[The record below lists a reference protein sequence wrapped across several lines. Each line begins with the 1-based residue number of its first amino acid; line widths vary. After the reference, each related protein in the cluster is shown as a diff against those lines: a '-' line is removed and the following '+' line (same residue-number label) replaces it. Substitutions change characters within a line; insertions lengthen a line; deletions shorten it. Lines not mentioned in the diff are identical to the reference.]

1 MRKLASLAAF
11 LAVAAAACGGG
22 SGLVAASV
30 DGADITVGDVNS
42 LIDSD
47 GATVTKAQFAQF
59 LSFSIQWEVIFPAA
73 EADYGITTTDEEAI
87 AEADRIFEEV
97 AAEGQT
103 REDFL
108 SGRGVTEE
116 FLLNIARQGLL
127 DIEIREILTGE
138 VADPTTEEVEAAR
151 QQAEIGLTTACVSH
165 ILVETEEE
173 AQEALDRLE
182 AGEEFGALA
191 TELSTD
197 TGSAANNGILPC
209 SAPGEYVEPFRD
221 AVLAATVGEVVPEP
235 VESEFG
241 FHVILVTDLQEP
253 AAEDFPTDEELADS
267 VRDAAVI
274 EELEAWFLGALED
287 ADVTVGEEYGTWQAN
302 PPQVVAPVD

>member
-1 MRKLASLAAF
+1 MRKLAY
-11 LAVAAAACGGG
+11 LAVIFALTISACGG
-22 SGLVAASV
+22 SGAVAASV
-30 DGADITVGDVNS
+30 DGSEITVGQVNS
-42 LIDSD
+42 LIDANGETIS
-47 GATVTKAQFAQF
+47 KAQFAQF
-59 LSFSIQWEVIFPAA
+59 LSYQIQWAVIFPAA
-73 EADYGITTTDEEAI
+73 ETDYGITSTDEEVA

-97 AAEGQT
+97 AADGQT

-108 SGRGVTEE
+108 SERGVTEE
-116 FLLNIARQGLL
+116 FLRNIARQGIL
-127 DIEIREILTGE
+127 DIEIREILKGE
-138 VADPTTEEVEAAR
+138 VADPTTEEIEAVR
-151 QQAEIGLTTACVSH
+151 EEAELGLTTACVSH
-165 ILVETEEE
+165 ILVETQEE
-173 AQEALDRLE
+173 AEQVLERLD

-209 SAPGEYVEPFRD
+209 AAPNEYVEPFRD
-221 AVLAATVGEVVPEP
+221 AVMAATVGEVVTAP

-253 AAEDFPTDEELADS
+253 AAEDFPTEEELADS

-274 EELEAWFLGALED
+274 EELETWFLGALE
-287 ADVTVGEEYGTWQAN
+287 AAEVTVEEDYGTWQAN